1 MSVAFSPLFNAGCTH
16 MARCLFPI
24 VVSCALAGAAIA
36 QTAAPVAAN
45 RPATAGP
52 VAAAVSAPAV
62 PGTLQRP
69 RRENPVVSIQEFV
82 RLDGQMTNTLRGIG
96 IVTGLN
102 KTGDSGKELALARPL
117 AKVYENNG
125 NSIGEL
131 RDLGNAKSAALVTLS
146 VTLPEGG
153 GHEGDPLDVYV
164 QVSHSA
170 SSLKG
175 GTLIVSPLMGPTPK
189 SPIFALAAGPI
200 VLEDTEVPT
209 TGRIRGGAVL
219 RQDIRPGK
227 VGESFNLI
235 LRPPF
240 RSYQVA
246 RTIAAEINDLNAN
259 LDAADEP
266 SEPIA
271 EAVDETMIHV
281 TVPKQERGNPTSF
294 MANVMGKKFSP
305 SLLDLPAMV
314 VVNERTGSIVVTAD
328 VEISAVTV
336 GNDKLVITTTTPTPV
351 PSAADPQ
358 VSRQSWTEFGT
369 TGTGA
374 DRARI
379 QDLLEAF
386 KQLNVPAKEQIQIL
400 AQIHQAGRL
409 HARFV
414 RE

>member
-1 MSVAFSPLFNAGCTH
+1 

-24 VVSCALAGAAIA
+24 LVSCALASAGFA
-36 QTAAPVAAN
+36 QPASPLGAN
-45 RPATAGP
+45 RPASAGP
-52 VAAAVSAPAV
+52 NAALAANVPAAAPLVS
-62 PGTLQRP
+62 GSLMRP
-69 RRENPVVSIQEFV
+69 RRDNPVVSIQEFV

-117 AKVYENNG
+117 AEVYKNNG
-125 NSIGEL
+125 NPIGEL
-131 RDLGNAKSAALVTLS
+131 KDLASSKAAALVTLS

-153 GHEGDPLDVYV
+153 GHEGDALDVFV

-175 GTLIVSPLMGPTPK
+175 GTLIISPLLGPTPK
-189 SPIFALAAGPI
+189 SPIFALASGPI
-200 VLEDTEVPT
+200 ILEDAEVPT
-209 TGRIRGGAVL
+209 TGRIRGGAIL
-219 RQDIRPGK
+219 SRDIRPAR
-227 VGESFNLI
+227 VGDSFNLI
-235 LRPPF
+235 LRPAF

-246 RTIAAEINDLNAN
+246 RTIASEINDLNAN
-259 LDAADEP
+259 LDATEEAL
-266 SEPIA
+266 EPIA
-271 EAVDETMIHV
+271 AAIDETMIHV
-281 TVPKQERGNPTSF
+281 TIPKAERVNSTGF

-336 GNDKLVITTTTPTPV
+336 GNDKLVITTTTPTPI
-351 PSAADPQ
+351 PTAADPQ
-358 VSRQSWTEFGT
+358 VSRQSFAEFGT

>member
-1 MSVAFSPLFNAGCTH
+1 
-16 MARCLFPI
+16 MARCLFSI
-24 VVSCALAGAAIA
+24 MIGCALASAGFA
-36 QTAAPVAAN
+36 QTASPLGAN
-45 RPATAGP
+45 RPAAVAP
-52 VAAAVSAPAV
+52 VVAPALV
-62 PGTLQRP
+62 PGSLMRP

-117 AKVYENNG
+117 AEVYKNNG
-125 NSIGEL
+125 NPIGEL
-131 RDLGNAKSAALVTLS
+131 KDLANSKSAALVTLS
-146 VTLPEGG
+146 VTVPEGG
-153 GHEGDPLDVYV
+153 GREGDALDVFV

-175 GTLIVSPLMGPTPK
+175 GTLIISPLLGPTPK
-189 SPIFALAAGPI
+189 SPIFAMASGPI
-200 VLEDTEVPT
+200 IIEETDVPT
-209 TGRIRGGAVL
+209 SGRIRGGAVL
-219 RQDIRPGK
+219 TRDIRPAR

-246 RTIAAEINDLNAN
+246 RTIASEINDLHAN
-259 LDAADEP
+259 LDATEG
-266 SEPIA
+266 SFEPIA
-271 EAVDETMIHV
+271 VAVDETMVHV
-281 TVPKQERGNPTSF
+281 TIPAPEQRNTTGF
-294 MANVMGKKFSP
+294 MASVMGKKFSP

-336 GNDKLVITTTTPTPV
+336 GNDKLVITTTTPPPV
-351 PSAADPQ
+351 PSAQDPR
-358 VSRQSWTEFGT
+358 VSQQNWAEFGT